1 MKWRMTKR
9 IAPLPKERWTSKIF
23 DWHPGLDNEVRTRRP
38 VGRPKKRWEDDIN
51 DFVRREET
59 KDAKGNDPKN
69 NCDWMN
75 QAKSTK
81 NGKQKKKNKR
91 SSTLW
96 VEEPNMSVEVFCLY
110 PSHTAYQGSFW

>member
-23 DWHPGLDNEVRTRRP
+23 DWHPGLDNKVRTRRP

-59 KDAKGNDPKN
+59 KDAKGNDLKN

-75 QAKSTK
+75 QAKK
-81 NGKQKKKNKR
+81 YKEWKAKEEKLQKKNA
-91 SSTLW
+91 
-96 VEEPNMSVEVFCLY
+96 VALY
-110 PSHTAYQGSFW
+110 GSKSQT